1 MTVLLQLVQLPRSEV
16 RLSSKTH
23 VLQRLSALV
32 HRSKTQCFKG
42 RLGIQP
48 VGTNH
53 ILLGCWIAQL
63 LDAPSME
70 LARSH
75 DTNGQSFTAKGHPI
89 FATGDLWKSK

>member
-23 VLQRLSALV
+23 RSTETLRSRAPQQNAVLQ
-32 HRSKTQCFKG
+32 G
-42 RLGIQP
+42 PNGIQP